1 MKLFIAQTNPT
12 VGDIE
17 NNSRQI
23 IKAIEQAKKEHASL
37 AIFPQMA
44 LTGYP
49 PHDLLH
55 NRTFTTAITEA
66 WHAIAEACQD
76 IKVLVGSPL
85 VIQEDGEEVLYNG
98 AVLLSYVEK
107 IEITPLCAS
116 ALHDHS
122 WFSASE
128 YFNNSSVAAALGK
141 CEGFKLLLSV
151 DDEVLDEEFTSLAQ
165 QEKQNNSE
173 QILVINLAARPFVS
187 GQWHQHVAFLQQ
199 RAQELGVHILEA
211 NLVGGQDQ
219 IILEGGSLLVSDQG
233 QLLNYAPRF
242 RECCTLW
249 TLATQ
254 STAQPT
260 QFPPEDENWAKESEL
275 TEAICLG
282 LGDYMRKNG
291 FTDVVLGIS
300 GGIDSALCAAL
311 AVKTLGAKHVHGIYM
326 PSRFSTDVSEEEGA
340 KLCHSLGIDLQ
351 LLPIEGPRAAFT
363 ELLAPAFAGRD
374 FDITEE
380 NIQAR
385 IRAILVMAMS
395 NKFGWLAICTGNKAE
410 EAVGYSTLYGDGAG
424 GIAPIMDL
432 YKNEVRSLCRYLN
445 KDEELIPPLIITRP
459 PSAELHEGQK
469 DSDSLPDYD
478 VLDAMLKAYL
488 EVGRTKAELKA
499 EGFEEAMVDR
509 VVRLVER
516 SEFKRQQGPIGLK
529 LSPVLL
535 GLDRRMPITKGIR
548 SL

>member
-1 MKLFIAQTNPT
+1 MKLFIAQINPT

-17 NNSRQI
+17 NNSHLI
-23 IKAIEQAKKEHASL
+23 IKAIEQAKEAQASL
-37 AIFPQMA
+37 VVFPQMA

-49 PHDLLH
+49 PHDLLR
-55 NRTFTTAITEA
+55 NRAFTAAIVKA
-66 WHAIAEACQD
+66 WHAIAETCQGL
-76 IKVLVGSPL
+76 KVILGSP
-85 VIQEDGEEVLYNG
+85 IINQEDGEETLYNG
-98 AVLLSYVEK
+98 AVLLSHNEK
-107 IEITPLCAS
+107 AEITHLQAS

-122 WFSASE
+122 WFNASD
-128 YFNNSSVAAALGK
+128 YFNNSVTKTPVIAH
-141 CEGFKLLLSV
+141 EGYKIILSV
-151 DDEVLDEEFTSLAQ
+151 DEEILDEEFASLVE
-165 QEKQNNSE
+165 QEKQCDNS
-173 QILVINLAARPFVS
+173 QILAINLAARPFVT
-187 GQWHQHVAFLQQ
+187 GHWHRHASLLQQ
-199 RAQELGVHILEA
+199 RAQELGINILDA

-219 IILEGGSLLVSDQG
+219 IVLEGGSLLISEQG

-242 RECCTLW
+242 QTDCVLW
-249 TLATQ
+249 TLETQ
-254 STAQPT
+254 NGAQPL
-260 QFPPEDENWAKESEL
+260 QLPSANEKWAKEEEQ
-275 TEAICLG
+275 TEAMCLG

-311 AVKTLGAKHVHGIYM
+311 AVRTLGSEHVHGLYM
-326 PSRFSTDVSEEEGA
+326 PSRFSTDISEEEGA
-340 KLCHSLGIDLQ
+340 KLCKNLGIDLQ

-385 IRAILVMAMS
+385 IRAILVMAMA

-432 YKNEVRSLCRYLN
+432 YKNEVRSICRYFN
-445 KDEELIPPLIITRP
+445 REEEVIPSLIITRP

-488 EVGRTKAELKA
+488 EEGYTKAELKEA
-499 EGFEEAMVDR
+499 GFAEAMVEK

-529 LSPVLL
+529 LSPMLL
-535 GLDRRMPITKGIR
+535 GLDRHMPITKGIHA
-548 SL
+548 L

>member
-1 MKLFIAQTNPT
+1 MKPVIAQINPT
-12 VGDIE
+12 VGDIAGNTKKILE
-17 NNSRQI
+17 
-23 IKAIEQAKKEHASL
+23 AIGQAQNEKASL
-37 AIFPQMA
+37 VVFPQMA

-49 PHDLLH
+49 PHDLLF
-55 NRTFTTAITEA
+55 NRNFATTITKA
-66 WHAIAEACQD
+66 WQTIVEACQG
-76 IKVLVGSPL
+76 ITALVGSPIL
-85 VIQEDGEEVLYNG
+85 AEENGENVLYNG
-98 AVLLSYVEK
+98 AVLLSKSDKAE
-107 IEITPLCAS
+107 IEPLCAS
-116 ALHDHS
+116 TLHDHS
-122 WFSASE
+122 WFASSD
-128 YFNNSSVAAALGK
+128 YFNNAYSAPQAIK
-141 CEGFKLLLSV
+141 HEGFKLLLSI
-151 DDEVLDEEFTSLAQ
+151 DDEILDDEFTTLVEK
-165 QEKQNNSE
+165 EKQFDSAPV
-173 QILVINLAARPFVS
+173 LAINLGARPFVT
-187 GQWHQHVAFLQQ
+187 GQWAQYVASLQQ
-199 RAQELGVHILEA
+199 RAQELGVNILDA

-219 IILEGGSLLVSDQG
+219 IILEGGSSLISEQG
-233 QLLNYAPRF
+233 KLLNYAPRF
-242 RECCTLW
+242 QEYNAVW
-249 TLATQ
+249 TLDSEEAAEALQ
-254 STAQPT
+254 LPKQ
-260 QFPPEDENWAKESEL
+260 DEKWAKEAEQ

-311 AVKTLGAKHVHGIYM
+311 AVRTLGSEHVHGIYM
-326 PSRFSTDVSEEEGA
+326 PSRFSTDISEEEGA
-340 KLCHSLGIDLQ
+340 KLCRSLNIDLQ
-351 LLPIEGPRAAFT
+351 LMPIEGPRAAFT
-363 ELLAPAFAGRD
+363 ELLAPAFAGRA

-432 YKNEVRSLCRYLN
+432 YKNEVRALCRYLN
-445 KDEELIPPLIITRP
+445 KDKELVPSLIITRP

-488 EVGRTKAELKA
+488 EDGLTKAELKA
-499 EGFEEAMVDR
+499 NGFEEAMVEK

-529 LSPVLL
+529 LSPMLL
-535 GLDRRMPITKGIR
+535 GLDRHMPITKGIAN
-548 SL
+548 L

>member
-1 MKLFIAQTNPT
+1 MKLVIAQINPT
-12 VGDIE
+12 VGNIAGNTQKIVE
-17 NNSRQI
+17 
-23 IKAIEQAKKEHASL
+23 AINQACKEKASL
-37 AIFPQMA
+37 VVFPQMA

-49 PHDLLH
+49 PHDLLL
-55 NRTFTTAITEA
+55 NRAFTGAITQA
-66 WHAIAEACQD
+66 WRTIAEACQD
-76 IKVLVGSPL
+76 TNALVGSP
-85 VIQEDGEEVLYNG
+85 IICQEGEDSTLFNG
-98 AVLLSYVEK
+98 AVLISKQEK
-107 IEITPLCAS
+107 TEIEPLCAS

-122 WFSASE
+122 WFASSD
-128 YFNNSSVAAALGK
+128 YFNNADSVPNTIK
-141 CEGFKLLLSV
+141 HDGFKLLLSIDEEIF
-151 DDEVLDEEFTSLAQ
+151 DDEFATLVEK
-165 QEKQNNSE
+165 EKQLDSKP
-173 QILVINLAARPFVS
+173 ILAINLAARPFVS
-187 GQWHQHVAFLQQ
+187 GQWYQYVASVQQ
-199 RAQELGVHILEA
+199 RAQELGIYILDA

-219 IILEGGSLLVSDQG
+219 IILEGGSLLVSNQG
-233 QLLNYAPRF
+233 KLLHYAPRF
-242 RECCTLW
+242 QEYISVWNLDPE
-249 TLATQ
+249 
-254 STAQPT
+254 TAAEPKQL
-260 QFPPEDENWAKESEL
+260 PEPDAKWAKEAEQ
-275 TEAICLG
+275 TAAICLG

-311 AVKTLGAKHVHGIYM
+311 AVRTLGSEHVHGIYM

-340 KLCHSLGIDLQ
+340 KLCRSLGIDLQ

-363 ELLAPAFAGRD
+363 ELLAPAFAGRA

-424 GIAPIMDL
+424 GISPIMDL
-432 YKNEVRSLCRYLN
+432 YKNEVRALCRYLN
-445 KDEELIPPLIITRP
+445 KDGEVIPSLIITRP

-488 EVGRTKAELKA
+488 EEGRTKAQLKA
-499 EGFEEAMVDR
+499 DGFEEAMVEK

-529 LSPVLL
+529 LSPMLL
-535 GLDRRMPITKGIR
+535 GLDRHMPITKGI
-548 SL
+548 SNL

>member
-1 MKLFIAQTNPT
+1 MKLFIAQINPT
-12 VGDIE
+12 VGDLE
-17 NNSRQI
+17 KNSRLI
-23 IKAIEQAKKEHASL
+23 LRAIEQAQKEQASL
-37 AIFPQMA
+37 IIFPQMA

-49 PHDLLH
+49 PHDLLR
-55 NRTFTTAITEA
+55 NRTFTAAITKA
-66 WHAIAEACQD
+66 WSTLAQACQGL
-76 IKVLVGSPL
+76 KVILGTPIVS
-85 VIQEDGEEVLYNG
+85 QEDGEEVLYNG
-98 AVLLSYVEK
+98 AVLLSYHEK
-107 IEITPLCAS
+107 AEVRPLLAS

-122 WFSASE
+122 WFAPSD
-128 YFNNSSVAAALGK
+128 YFNNGSAPTVVVDG
-141 CEGFKLLLSV
+141 EDYQILLSV
-151 DDEVLDEEFTSLAQ
+151 DDELVDEEFASLIK
-165 QEKQNNSE
+165 QEKQSTHKP
-173 QILVINLAARPFVS
+173 ILVINLAARPFVT
-187 GQWHQHVAFLQQ
+187 GQWHRQVALLQQ
-199 RAQELGVHILEA
+199 RAQELGISIFEA

-219 IILEGGSLLVSDQG
+219 IILEGGSLLISEQG

-242 RECCTLW
+242 KEYCQLW
-249 TLATQ
+249 TLDAEP
-254 STAQPT
+254 PT
-260 QFPPEDENWAKESEL
+260 KPVQLPSPEEKWAKEAEQ

-282 LGDYMRKNG
+282 LYDYMRKNG

-311 AVKTLGAKHVHGIYM
+311 AVRTLGAEHVHGLYM
-326 PSRFSTDVSEEEGA
+326 PSRFSTDVSQEEGA
-340 KLCHSLGIDLQ
+340 KLCRSLGIDLQ

-363 ELLAPAFAGRD
+363 ELLAPAFVGRP

-385 IRAILVMAMS
+385 IRAILVMAMA

-424 GIAPIMDL
+424 GLAPIMDL

-445 KDEELIPPLIITRP
+445 KDGEIIPSLIITRP

-488 EVGRTKAELKA
+488 EEGRTKAELKA
-499 EGFEEAMVDR
+499 EGFEETMVEK

-529 LSPVLL
+529 VSPMLL
-535 GLDRRMPITKGIR
+535 GLDRHMPITKGIGA
-548 SL
+548 L